1 MGAPPNRIDF
11 VNIQMIPPMVHYK
24 SKKTDWIPWKIEDL
38 FLLPLI
44 RVQVAVSV
52 MVLQVT
58 LTAWAM
64 EALLE
69 AMAMLIKLLLSGM
82 LLRARMRKVLSHIHT
97 LIDLFK
103 EKQL

>member
-1 MGAPPNRIDF
+1 
-11 VNIQMIPPMVHYK
+11 MIPPMVHYK

-58 LTAWAM
+58 LTAW
-64 EALLE
+64 
-69 AMAMLIKLLLSGM
+69 GM

>member
-1 MGAPPNRIDF
+1 
-11 VNIQMIPPMVHYK
+11 MIPPMVHYK

-69 AMAMLIKLLLSGM
+69 AMAMSMSIKLLLSGM
-82 LLRARMRKVLSHIHT
+82 LPRARMRKVLSHIHT

>member
-58 LTAWAM
+58 LTAW
-64 EALLE
+64 
-69 AMAMLIKLLLSGM
+69 GM

>member
-1 MGAPPNRIDF
+1 
-11 VNIQMIPPMVHYK
+11 
-24 SKKTDWIPWKIEDL
+24 
-38 FLLPLI
+38 
-44 RVQVAVSV
+44 

-97 LIDLFK
+97 LTDLFK